1 VQREPGGR
9 LKAVAGAD
17 QVVLETTAPV
27 RGEGMKTVAEFEV
40 SEGEE
45 VPFSLTWAQSYRPTP
60 TSPKVAES
68 IQRITEGWQKW
79 SSHFKGTSK
88 YSGPVLRSLLTLKAL
103 SHHDTGGI
111 AAAATTSLPEELGG
125 SRNWDYR
132 YCWLRDSTFTLL
144 ALLGAG
150 FHKEAKEWRE
160 WLLRAIAGSP
170 DEMQIMYG
178 MAGER
183 SLYEYEIPWLPGYAG
198 SLPVR
203 IGNAASSQVQT
214 DVYGEVL
221 DLLYQARKGGLAELE
236 ASWSLEKQLIAHLET
251 IWNKPDQGLWE
262 VRGEPRQFTHSKVM
276 AWVAIDRAVRTIED
290 FGAEGPL
297 DRWRQLRAAIHD
309 EVCRSGYNES
319 MNSFTQYFGGTTVDA
334 SLLLMPL
341 VGFLPATDKR
351 MIGTVA
357 MIEKRL
363 LRDGFV
369 LRYEPDPKVE
379 GLQGAEG
386 VFLACSFWLADNYTF
401 QNRKTEGRELFERLL
416 ALRNDVGLLSEE
428 FSVKDRRMVGN
439 FPQAF
444 SHVALVNTAHNLEG
458 DATTAG
464 QRANHHGKSS
474 NRQTTGEP
482 ATPAKPDG

>member
-1 VQREPGGR
+1 MAGLIEDYALIGNGQTCALVGRDGSIDWLGLPRFDSAACFAALLGSDNHGRWLLAPVAEAPEVTRRYRDGTIVLETEFKTAEGTILIIDCMDRRGEHADVLRLVKGVSGRVSVRMELVLRFEYGRVCPWVEREPGGR

-17 QVVLETTAPV
+17 QVVLATTAPI

-45 VPFSLTWAQSYRPTP
+45 VPFALTWAKSYRPTP
-60 TSPKVAES
+60 TSPKVAQS

-150 FHKEAKEWRE
+150 FHQEAKEWRE

-276 AWVAIDRAVRTIED
+276 AWVAMDRAVRTIED

-297 DRWRQLRAAIHD
+297 DRWRQLKSRH
-309 EVCRSGYNES
+309 
-319 MNSFTQYFGGTTVDA
+319 TQRD
-334 SLLLMPL
+334 
-341 VGFLPATDKR
+341 LP
-351 MIGTVA
+351 I
-357 MIEKRL
+357 
-363 LRDGFV
+363 
-369 LRYEPDPKVE
+369 
-379 GLQGAEG
+379 GLQRI
-386 VFLACSFWLADNYTF
+386 D
-401 QNRKTEGRELFERLL
+401 ELFHPIFWGHDNGRQP
-416 ALRNDVGLLSEE
+416 AAD
-428 FSVKDRRMVGN
+428 
-439 FPQAF
+439 AF
-444 SHVALVNTAHNLEG
+444 G
-458 DATTAG
+458 
-464 QRANHHGKSS
+464 RASCLPLTN
-474 NRQTTGEP
+474 
-482 ATPAKPDG
+482 A